1 MEFMEAHNS
10 KRSSPQDAC
19 VHGGVQHGHVEA
31 GSRLAKEAPRRQ
43 PRKEADPPRKQAE
56 SRGIWACCLG
66 TKPSNSF

>member
-19 VHGGVQHGHVEA
+19 VHGGAQHGHVEA

-43 PRKEADPPRKQAE
+43 PRKEADPPRMQVE
-56 SRGIWACCLG
+56 SRGMWACCFG
-66 TKPSNSF
+66 DKTNQ